1 MRLLLFVALA
11 SQLLAAPLEIVR
23 PILSNEDGG
32 AVNPASFAYSPGETI
47 FFSCRVRNYQ
57 KNPDEKVHLTWSIH
71 VLDPK
76 GVPLVEPVKNE
87 IVEEVGPQDKDWM
100 PRLATEIAVPPL
112 IGSGTYQ
119 IVVAVDDLVAKSQA
133 ELKTPFVVRS
143 GSIKPSDTLT
153 VENVQFF
160 RNEEDTQ
167 PLEKA
172 AYRPGDPVWTRF
184 DITGFRYGAGNKID
198 VSYVVS
204 ILDASGKVLWTQP
217 EPTSAAQPE
226 SFYPKLWI
234 PASMSVTT
242 QKNTTPGEYGIAI
255 QVKDAI
261 GNQTYETKAPFTIE

>member
-1 MRLLLFVALA
+1 MRPLLFFALA

-23 PILSNEDGG
+23 PILSNQDGG
-32 AVNPASFAYSPGETI
+32 AVNPANWAYQPGETI
-47 FFSCRVRNYQ
+47 FVSCRVRNYQ
-57 KNPDEKVHLTWSIH
+57 KSPEEKIHLTWSIQTF
-71 VLDPK
+71 DSK

-119 IVVAVDDLVAKSQA
+119 VVVAVNDLTAKSQA
-133 ELKTPFVVRS
+133 ELKIPFEVRS
-143 GSIKPSDTLT
+143 SSIKPSDTLT
-153 VENVQFF
+153 VENMRFF
-160 RNEEDTQ
+160 RAEEDTQ
-167 PLEKA
+167 PLQKA
-172 AYRPGDPVWTRF
+172 AYRPGDAVWTRF
-184 DITGFRYGAGNKID
+184 DITGFHYGPGNKVD

-204 ILDASGKVLWTQP
+204 VLDASGKVLWTQP
-217 EPTSAAQPE
+217 EPTSAQSE

-242 QKNTTPGEYGIAI
+242 QKNTTAGEYGIAI

-261 GNQTYETKAPFTIE
+261 GNQTYETKASFSIE